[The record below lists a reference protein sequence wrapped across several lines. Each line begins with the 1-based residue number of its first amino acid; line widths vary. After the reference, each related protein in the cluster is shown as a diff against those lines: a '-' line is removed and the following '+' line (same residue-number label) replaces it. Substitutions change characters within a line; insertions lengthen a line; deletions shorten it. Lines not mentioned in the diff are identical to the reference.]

1 MPILVEPYIEAVNGK
16 RSIEKIPVKN
26 TQSNVQQK
34 LFAVNHTYRNF
45 CQDIIWSG
53 LLVLFAFL
61 ALFSLLC
68 HFKKYSLL
76 R

>member
-1 MPILVEPYIEAVNGK
+1 MPFLVEAYIEALNVK

-26 TQSNVQQK
+26 TQSNIQQK
-34 LFAVNHTYRNF
+34 LFGVNHTYRNF

-61 ALFSLLC
+61 ALFS
-68 HFKKYSLL
+68 
-76 R
+76 

>member
-1 MPILVEPYIEAVNGK
+1 MPFLVEAYIEALNGK

-26 TQSNVQQK
+26 TQSNIQQK
-34 LFAVNHTYRNF
+34 LFGVNHTYRNF

-53 LLVLFAFL
+53 LLVSFAFL

-68 HFKKYSLL
+68 HSKKYSLL
-76 R
+76 S